1 MDHPSS
7 ELLNFQSSICQSLP
21 QENIDPKVCMN
32 ISVLPYPGSSAKYED
47 CMKAEVENITVE
59 NVLNDDY
66 PKATSPSLQFP
77 LFLTNTDNQ
86 IASKAKDSLEDRK
99 KKGLDVVIIIRS
111 QAPCT
116 GAIQGNFV
124 SIVGFSILLN
134 HYVYWMLE
142 YQIFE

>member
-1 MDHPSS
+1 M
-7 ELLNFQSSICQSLP
+7 E
-21 QENIDPKVCMN
+21 
-32 ISVLPYPGSSAKYED
+32 
-47 CMKAEVENITVE
+47 AEVENIIVE
-59 NVLNDDY
+59 NVSDDDC

-86 IASKAKDSLEDRK
+86 IASKAKDSLKDRK
-99 KKGLDVVIIIRS
+99 KKGLDVVIIIS

-124 SIVGFSILLN
+124 SVVGFSILLN